1 MKIGTFKLDDNSNE
15 ITGSIYTRAL
25 HLPFLILR
33 AVEARADEPSSDRA
47 PVFEIFE
54 PTPGGIDI
62 QIGAVWHRKM
72 RNSEDTF
79 LSGMIDDPSF
89 AEPLPIAL
97 FGDELKGFDVQW
109 RREREQQPQFR
120 QTGGGMGASGFS
132 QRRTGQ
138 GQRQN
143 GGSYGGGF
151 PGGSTANMNGDYV
164 GSTRRELDDEVP
176 F

>member
-1 MKIGTFKLDDNSNE
+1 MKIGTFKLDEKTNE

-25 HLPFLILR
+25 HLPFIILR
-33 AVEARADEPSSDRA
+33 AVELRADEMQSDRA

-54 PTPGGIDI
+54 PSPAGVDI

-109 RREREQQPQFR
+109 RREREQQPAYR
-120 QTGGGMGASGFS
+120 NGMGGNAGGYA
-132 QRRTGQ
+132 QRR
-138 GQRQN
+138 
-143 GGSYGGGF
+143 GSQQQSSGGF
-151 PGGSTANMNGDYV
+151 RGGSTAGANGEYT
-164 GSTRRELDDEVP
+164 GGMTRSLDDEVP

>member
-1 MKIGTFKLDDNSNE
+1 MKIGTFKLDEKTNE

-25 HLPFLILR
+25 HLPFIILR
-33 AVEARADEPSSDRA
+33 TVEVRADEAQSERA

-54 PTPGGIDI
+54 PSPAGVDI
-62 QIGAVWHRKM
+62 QIGAVWLRRM
-72 RNSEDTF
+72 RSSEDTF

-109 RREREQQPQFR
+109 RREREQQQPAYR
-120 QTGGGMGASGFS
+120 GGGNGNGFA
-132 QRRTGQ
+132 QRRSGQ
-138 GQRQN
+138 QQ
-143 GGSYGGGF
+143 SGGGF
-151 PGGSTANMNGDYV
+151 RGGSTAGANGEYT
-164 GSTRRELDDEVP
+164 GGMTRDLDDEVP